1 MSDVQ
6 TAPKLRHSP
15 DYLALRGE
23 VEEFLYDEA
32 ELLDTRDFNGWLDL
46 LEDDIRYFMPITFN
60 VKFGE
65 HGAGERTRVEEDM
78 SWFNEGKW
86 SLTKR
91 VEQILTGVHWAEEPL
106 SRCTRMVT
114 NVQVTHAEDKNGVE
128 ELSVRS
134 RLLLYQNRCEYE
146 QTYFPVRRYDTLRRA
161 NGALRIAERKIILE
175 QTVLLAK
182 NLTVFF

>member
-6 TAPKLRHSP
+6 TAQKLRPSA
-15 DYLALRGE
+15 DYFTLRGE

-32 ELLDTRDFNGWLDL
+32 EILDTRDFKGWLDL
-46 LEDDIRYFMPITFN
+46 LADDIRYFMPITFN

-65 HGAGERTRVEEDM
+65 HGDKERTRTEKDM

-106 SRCTRMVT
+106 SRCTRLVT
-114 NVQVTHAEDKNGVE
+114 NVQVTGVRDSEGVE
-128 ELSVRS
+128 ELSARS

-146 QTYFPVRRYDTLRRA
+146 QTYFAVRRYDKLRRV
-161 NGALRIAERKIILE
+161 NGGLKVCERKIILE